1 MLSEEEVRLS
11 KVIFKL
17 LKQATNQQVVKDFLK
32 ENGQH
37 FSAQNWDELYDKRIR
52 PALDEGRFSVSD
64 LRGLLQ
70 QVEEYGRQH
79 TFMYQCTVE
88 RATAI
93 LSPERLQA
101 VTAEIGLDN
110 LLTTPLDLDIP
121 EDSTIV
127 DIRLSRYPNQKVS
140 GLTIKVVEKRVVK
153 SLIEESVDIDACRMT
168 KVYSY
173 LEKRAVSV
181 AHLDDTGL
189 LELRI
194 ASQDSQ
200 KKYNDL
206 VRAMRAKIHRIIPWE
221 GFEPVYLTK
230 AKDKML
236 KEREILKDEI
246 RYGHS
251 TAQNDFGATI
261 QLSLSAQED
270 NLSSDEGSMA
280 ALDSFLNEDGHV
292 TGANIYIRI
301 PDTDPVRE
309 IHLNISGEPNEFAV
323 MAACSPGEYKHVR
336 GKIIEFN
343 R

>member
-17 LKQATNQQVVKDFLK
+17 LKQATKQEVIRDFLK

-37 FSAQNWDELYDKRIR
+37 YSGNWDDLYDKRIR
-52 PALDEGRFSVSD
+52 PALEDGRFKIAD
-64 LRGLLQ
+64 LRGLFQ

-79 TFMYQCTVE
+79 TFMYRCTAE
-88 RATAI
+88 RAAGI
-93 LSPERLQA
+93 ISPERLKA
-101 VTAEIGLDN
+101 VATDIGLAE

-127 DIRLSRYPNQKVS
+127 DIRLSKYPNGQPS

-153 SLIEESVDIDACRMT
+153 SLIAEDIDAANCRMT
-168 KVYSY
+168 KTYSY
-173 LEKRAVSV
+173 IEKRAVSV
-181 AHLDDTGL
+181 AHLDTDGL

-194 ASQDSQ
+194 ASQDTQ
-200 KKYNDL
+200 RKYQDL
-206 VRAMRAKIHRIIPWE
+206 VRAMRAKIHRLIPWE
-221 GFEPVYLTK
+221 GFEEVLLTK
-230 AKDKML
+230 AKDKIL
-236 KEREILKDEI
+236 REREKLKNEI

-280 ALDSFLNEDGHV
+280 ALDSFLKEDGHV
-292 TGANIYIRI
+292 TGANIYIKI
-301 PDTDPVRE
+301 PDTEPARE
-309 IHLNISGEPNEFAV
+309 IHLSLSGEPNEFAV
-323 MAACSPGEYKHVR
+323 TAACSPGEYHHVR